1 MIFIDVS
8 RIVQTVDTA
17 RISNADFLRSA
28 IVTCLTIS
36 SDFAGLRRKIK
47 PQHPQRTTNPKMAE
61 KPIAAACP
69 FPINVSVVVT

>member
-1 MIFIDVS
+1 LIFIDVS
-8 RIVQTVDTA
+8 CIVQTVDTA

-36 SDFAGLRRKIK
+36 SDFAGLFLKKMK

-61 KPIAAACP
+61 KPMAAA
-69 FPINVSVVVT
+69 

>member
-1 MIFIDVS
+1 M
-8 RIVQTVDTA
+8 

-28 IVTCLTIS
+28 TEMCLTIS
-36 SDFAGLRRKIK
+36 SGFAGLFLKKIK

-69 FPINVSVVVT
+69 LPIDE